1 MGLGQQPGRV
11 ACQGGPGQWP
21 LDWPGQEAGQTLD
34 FEPWPRLFTLRVL
47 ICQFGQ
53 SPSPATVKS
62 TNDKEE
68 PGFKA
73 QAWNRRAGI
82 DPLWVKAGGRE
93 TP

>member
-11 ACQGGPGQWP
+11 AYQGGPGQRP
-21 LDWPGQEAGQTLD
+21 LGWPGQEAGQTLD

-62 TNDKEE
+62 TKDKEE

-73 QAWNRRAGI
+73 QAWNRRAGT
-82 DPLWVKAGGRE
+82 DPLWVKDGGRE